1 MDILDVL
8 EERIDEAVEKIA
20 KLERKITLLQDE
32 KKDLEIVLAERELR
46 IEGLQKNIE
55 ELREKTPHHVIEQ
68 YKERENQLRE
78 RIQSMLSKLN
88 ELKLLD

>member
-20 KLERKITLLQDE
+20 KLERKIAILQDE
-32 KKDLEIVLAERELR
+32 KKDIEVVLAERELR

-55 ELREKTPHHVIEQ
+55 ELQEKTPQHVIEQ
-68 YKERENQLRE
+68 YEERENQLRE

>member
-1 MDILDVL
+1 MDVLDVL

-20 KLERKITLLQDE
+20 KLERKIAILRDE
-32 KKDLEIVLAERELR
+32 KKDIEIVLSERELR

-68 YKERENQLRE
+68 YEERENQLRE